1 MAKQGSSLLAALAAI
16 STACAFAVV
25 AGPASALAVFV
36 AAPEADERCS
46 IDRIQYTD
54 NWYNATGH
62 CDEINGRGDAYPVH
76 VPFSAVGRYD
86 ASTHEANET
95 IRIVKGGLDI
105 PTHIYY
111 GTITS
116 TLSCGAD
123 PWQKATIDCGVT
135 NVSATETI
143 PQYFVD
149 SLVRKRRRPFT
160 SDMTD
165 AQRAAVTQQYLASI
179 HRLHERVEEHPGTG
193 VVLDSGAGGA
203 KPAQTMSATG
213 SALAPSA
220 HGKEVGALS
229 ALRAGGTTI
238 RAPEPT
244 TGASRSPPATGAAMR
259 TIAILEPAP
268 GSSVRQGQIRVRI
281 RDAALGAETSNGV
294 ATVELSAL
302 APRAASRAQA
312 ASGTAKVASWQVPL
326 AQLTQGAV
334 VPRSISGTFA
344 GPTLLRVRTSP
355 TGAWS
360 DGVSFDITSDAQTQ
374 ARTPTPP
381 DWSAAPPAGA
391 PAQPGNV
398 PGTGASA
405 FRAPASSFG
414 H

>member
-62 CDEINGRGDAYPVH
+62 CDEINRRGDAYPVH

-244 TGASRSPPATGAAMR
+244 TGASR
-259 TIAILEPAP
+259 
-268 GSSVRQGQIRVRI
+268 
-281 RDAALGAETSNGV
+281 
-294 ATVELSAL
+294 
-302 APRAASRAQA
+302 
-312 ASGTAKVASWQVPL
+312 
-326 AQLTQGAV
+326 
-334 VPRSISGTFA
+334 
-344 GPTLLRVRTSP
+344 
-355 TGAWS
+355 
-360 DGVSFDITSDAQTQ
+360 
-374 ARTPTPP
+374 
-381 DWSAAPPAGA
+381 
-391 PAQPGNV
+391 
-398 PGTGASA
+398 
-405 FRAPASSFG
+405 
-414 H
+414 